1 MNELRQLV
9 LPPTLCIWIYTNRVI
24 QRLMVTAGN
33 KPPPSLIRSC
43 CDYGY
48 QQLPFAKASSEIEP
62 WSTKATGSAIFR
74 YPRPEKSNAVPR
86 RYVYYS
92 RLLRFVITA
101 SFSMSTGAG
110 GFSIAPTFHM
120 QFLRA
125 DDDWSYGLRNKWGSE
140 AFQSPPRPEFNQTCD
155 DIICLFQ
162 QAFSE
167 GTATPSDKMF
177 NMSLDGPVSFVDVC
191 LPSIMSSK
199 ANL

>member
-1 MNELRQLV
+1 
-9 LPPTLCIWIYTNRVI
+9 
-24 QRLMVTAGN
+24 MVTAGN
-33 KPPPSLIRSC
+33 KPPPGLIRSC
-43 CDYGY
+43 CDHSY
-48 QQLPFAKASSEIEP
+48 QQPPFAKASSVIKP
-62 WSTKATGSAIFR
+62 WSTKGTGSAIF
-74 YPRPEKSNAVPR
+74 PRPEKSNAVARP
-86 RYVYYS
+86 YVYYS

-110 GFSIAPTFHM
+110 GFSIAPTLHM

-140 AFQSPPRPEFNQTCD
+140 AFQSPPRREFNQTCD

-167 GTATPSDKMF
+167 GRATPSDKIF

-191 LPSIMSSK
+191 LPNIISSK
-199 ANL
+199 AN